1 MRSVTNRP
9 RASLGRVLDDLG
21 ATLLELVD
29 GDADRPV
36 EIGGVVIHDPVDEPV
51 LPSNALVLGV
61 GLQEPSLITWALR
74 DLGRQQAA
82 GLVVRAPVPTDASI
96 TEAVAESG
104 VVLLG
109 LTRGASWDQLAVLL
123 RSLLAEG
130 DVGVAEPET
139 LGGMPSGDLFALA
152 NATAALLD
160 APVTIEDRNSR
171 VLAFSGRQDEA
182 DTARVE
188 TVLGRQVPQRYSRLL
203 AELGI
208 FRELH
213 RTDRPVHVPPLPIT
227 ATEFTIPRVAVAVR
241 AGDEILGSIWAAVRD
256 PLTDERTQALCD
268 AAKLVAL
275 HMLRI
280 RAGADVERRLRADLV
295 STALEGGAGARE
307 ALDRLGLADQP
318 LVVLA
323 MAVRVRRDAVSSASR
338 VTVDSG
344 VGGDPGLGSESRPT
358 VARAVPRASGAPAE
372 AAGSEPRFPAA
383 RAVPH
388 VGGVSAEDGGPGAAN
403 LGRGRRRG
411 GAAGGSRAAR
421 QISGDVAGHGIVSR
435 FGLEALGGEAGLES
449 LVGEAGLATE
459 RQRLAD
465 AFAMHLGA
473 VHPRSAAALVGDV
486 AYALLPVRADREDGE
501 QRAVRIAK
509 DFLDRIGDRVTA
521 TVGVGPVVRESA
533 RLPHARAGAD
543 RALRVLRTGTQ
554 RVARLADVHVETLLL
569 ELRDLIEARG
579 DQPTGPIARLVA
591 YDREHN
597 TSLVE
602 TLRAWLDAFGDVMTA
617 AAAVY
622 VHPNTFRYRLRRL
635 AEVAD
640 LDLADPE
647 TRFAAMLQL
656 RVVSPPRP
664 NRA

>member
-1 MRSVTNRP
+1 M
-9 RASLGRVLDDLG
+9 G

-36 EIGGVVIHDPVDEPV
+36 EIGGVVINDPVDEPV

-61 GLQEPSLITWALR
+61 GLQEPSLIAWTLR

-82 GLVVRAPVPTDASI
+82 GLVVRAPVPREASI

-104 VVLLG
+104 VALLG

-123 RSLLAEG
+123 RSLLADG

-160 APVTIEDRNSR
+160 APVTIEDRSSR

-227 ATEFTIPRVAVAVR
+227 ATESTIPRVAVAVR

-295 STALEGGAGARE
+295 STALEGGAGARD

-318 LVVLA
+318 VVVLA
-323 MAVRVRRDAVSSASR
+323 LAVRIRRTTEDQ
-338 VTVDSG
+338 SG
-344 VGGDPGLGSESRPT
+344 P
-358 VARAVPRASGAPAE
+358 
-372 AAGSEPRFPAA
+372 
-383 RAVPH
+383 
-388 VGGVSAEDGGPGAAN
+388 
-403 LGRGRRRG
+403 RGR
-411 GAAGGSRAAR
+411 AR
-421 QISGDVAGHGIVSR
+421 TATADLKDT
-435 FGLEALGGEAGLES
+435 LEAVQES

-486 AYALLPVRADREDGE
+486 AYGLLPVRADRGDGE
-501 QRAVRIAK
+501 ERAVRIAK
-509 DFLDRIGDRVTA
+509 DFLERIGDRVTV
-521 TVGVGPVVRESA
+521 TVGIGPVVRETA

-543 RALRVLRTGTQ
+543 RALRVLRTGSQ

-602 TLRAWLDAFGDVMTA
+602 TLRAWLDAFGDVIAA

-640 LDLADPE
+640 LDLADPD

-656 RVVSPPRP
+656 RVVTPPRSH
-664 NRA
+664 RA